1 MKVAIVGLGGIA
13 QKAYLPVFAEM
24 EELEVHLYTRNLEK
38 LKHLQKKYRFKE
50 THTSIESVIEA
61 GVEAVFVHSS
71 TQSHAEMIKPF
82 IEARIAVYVDK
93 PISDQIEETREL
105 TALAE
110 RLQVPLMTGFNRR
123 FAPYYQEL
131 KQLENANMI
140 VMQKNRADSMG
151 EPRTFIYDDFIHVVD
166 TIRFLLDGKV
176 EAFQIFPVFREGLL
190 ESLTVQFSGNEKVAT
205 AIMNRNSGVSEE
217 KVEVLTSTGKY
228 TVSNLQEIEAGTG
241 IVKRLERFPDW
252 EKTLYK
258 RGFVQIVSAFLEAV
272 KNGQKLPIAEQD
284 ALSTHE
290 LCEEIL
296 NAL

>member
-24 EELEVHLYTRNLEK
+24 EEIEVHLYTRNPEK
-38 LKHLQKKYRFKE
+38 LEHLKKKYRFKE
-50 THTSIESVIEA
+50 THASIESVIEA
-61 GVEAVFVHSS
+61 GVQAVFIHSS
-71 TQSHAEMIKPF
+71 TQSHAEMVKSV
-82 IEARIAVYVDK
+82 IEAGIAVYVDK

-131 KQLENANMI
+131 KQLENVNMI
-140 VMQKNRADSMG
+140 LMQKNRADSMS

-166 TIRFLLDGKV
+166 TVRFLLGGKV

-228 TVSNLQEIEAGTG
+228 TVSNLQELEVGTG

-258 RGFVQIVSAFLEAV
+258 RGFIQIVNAFLEAV